1 MVWNVVFSVKKLDNT
16 PLLGTCNS
24 TNYICTEYSLYH
36 MVTFK
41 FFHTSNE
48 MGIIHKN
55 RQSVRLAQI
64 VINI

>member
-1 MVWNVVFSVKKLDNT
+1 MQLYKL
-16 PLLGTCNS
+16 C
-24 TNYICTEYSLYH
+24 LYRILT
-36 MVTFK
+36 VSYGNFK
-41 FFHTSNE
+41 DFHISNE

>member
-1 MVWNVVFSVKKLDNT
+1 
-16 PLLGTCNS
+16 
-24 TNYICTEYSLYH
+24 

-41 FFHTSNE
+41 VLHASNE